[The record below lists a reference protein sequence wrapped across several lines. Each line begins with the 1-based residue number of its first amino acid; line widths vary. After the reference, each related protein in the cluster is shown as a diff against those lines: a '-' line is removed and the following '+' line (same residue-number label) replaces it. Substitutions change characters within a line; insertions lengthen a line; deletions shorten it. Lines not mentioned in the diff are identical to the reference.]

1 MPQVDTVRFLWLMLS
16 PFSWEIRRRKRI
28 TLSYVV
34 HGFSG
39 THDHHIGYPLSC
51 NGLDPINLIQHF

>member
-1 MPQVDTVRFLWLMLS
+1 MGDQAQETDHV
-16 PFSWEIRRRKRI
+16 II
-28 TLSYVV
+28 VV